1 MRNLVKVYRLLNL
14 LSIDVALGAV
24 CSALF
29 FARILQ
35 VHILSY
41 GLIALG
47 LSVWIIYTADH
58 LLDALKIKL
67 PAATARHRFHQ
78 QNFKVLLVTL
88 FVTIIINGIII
99 LFIRHRV
106 LIAGLY
112 VAATV
117 SIYFLINRYLKF
129 MKEIFIAIVYTIG
142 VLLPSI
148 SITQQPPREWPW
160 LIIISFMITALINLI
175 LFSWFDHAKD
185 LRDGN
190 ISFVTVLGER
200 TSRIVIVVLFLL
212 VLVLTGIS
220 LSSAGLVILLM
231 NALLLITFI
240 YHRYF
245 SAHDRFRLLGDFVF
259 MIPLLYLLLVH
270 G

>member
-1 MRNLVKVYRLLNL
+1 MRYVVQLYRLFNL
-14 LSIDVALGAV
+14 LSIDVALGSV

-29 FARILQ
+29 FAHILQ
-35 VHILSY
+35 VHILLY
-41 GLIALG
+41 GLVALG

-78 QNFKVLLVTL
+78 KHFKILLVTL
-88 FVTIIINGIII
+88 LIAILINGIII

-106 LIAGLY
+106 LVAGLY

-142 VLLPSI
+142 VLLPSV
-148 SITQQPPREWPW
+148 SVTQQSLHDWPW
-160 LIIISFMITALINLI
+160 LIIASFFITALINLI

-200 TSRIVIVVLFLL
+200 TSRAVILILFLL
-212 VLVLTGIS
+212 VMVLTAIS
-220 LSSAGLVILLM
+220 LSIATLVILLM

-240 YHRYF
+240 FPRYF
-245 SAHDRFRLLGDFVF
+245 SGHDRFRLLGDFVF
-259 MIPLLYLLLVH
+259 MIPLVYLLFPY
-270 G
+270 

>member
-1 MRNLVKVYRLLNL
+1 MRYLLRLYRLFNL
-14 LSIDVALGAV
+14 LSIDVALGSV

-29 FARILQ
+29 FAKILQ

-41 GLIALG
+41 GLVALG

-78 QNFKVLLVTL
+78 HHFKTLLVTL
-88 FVTIIINGIII
+88 VIAMVINGVII

-106 LIAGLY
+106 LVAGLY
-112 VAATV
+112 IAAIV
-117 SIYFLINRYLKF
+117 GIYFLINRYLKF
-129 MKEIFIAIVYTIG
+129 MKEVFIAIVYTVG

-148 SITQQPPREWPW
+148 SVTLQPVHAWPW
-160 LIIISFMITALINLI
+160 LIIASFLGTALINLI
-175 LFSWFDHAKD
+175 LFSWFDYERD

-200 TSRIVIVVLFLL
+200 TSRTVIVLLFL
-212 VLVLTGIS
+212 VVTI
-220 LSSAGLVILLM
+220 LSIIPWSTAGCVILLM
-231 NALLLITFI
+231 NALLLFTYI

-245 SAHDRFRLLGDFVF
+245 SIHDRFRILGDFVF
-259 MIPLLYLLLVH
+259 MLPVLYLLF
-270 G
+270 

>member
-1 MRNLVKVYRLLNL
+1 MQHLIKVYRLLNL

-29 FARILQ
+29 FSHILH
-35 VHILSY
+35 VHILPY

-78 QNFKVLLVTL
+78 QNFKILLVTL
-88 FVTIIINGIII
+88 LVAIVINAIII

-106 LIAGLY
+106 LVAGLY

-129 MKEIFIAIVYTIG
+129 MKEIFIATVYTIG
-142 VLLPSI
+142 VLLPSV
-148 SITQQPPREWPW
+148 SITQQPEREWPW
-160 LIIISFMITALINLI
+160 LVIVIFFITALINLI

-190 ISFVTVLGER
+190 TSFVTVLGER
-200 TSRIVIVVLFLL
+200 TSRTVIFILFLS
-212 VLVLTGIS
+212 VMILTTIS
-220 LSSAGLVILLM
+220 FSIAGLVILLM
-231 NALLLITFI
+231 NALLLITFVLP
-240 YHRYF
+240 RYF
-245 SAHDRFRLLGDFVF
+245 SVHDRFRLLGDFVF
-259 MIPLLYLLLVH
+259 MIPLVYLLFPY
-270 G
+270 

>member
-1 MRNLVKVYRLLNL
+1 MQHLVKVYRLFNL
-14 LSIDVALGAV
+14 LSIDVALGAI

-29 FARILQ
+29 FAHILQ

-41 GLIALG
+41 GLVALG

-78 QNFKVLLVTL
+78 HNFKALLVTL
-88 FVTIIINGIII
+88 LVAVVINGIII

-106 LIAGLY
+106 LVAGLY

-117 SIYFLINRYLKF
+117 SIYFLVNRYLKF

-148 SITQQPPREWPW
+148 SITQQPVHAWPW
-160 LIIISFMITALINLI
+160 LIIVIFFITALINLI
-175 LFSWFDHAKD
+175 LFSWFDQAKD

-190 ISFVTVLGER
+190 TSFVTVLGER
-200 TSRIVIVVLFLL
+200 TSRTVILMLFLL
-212 VLVLTGIS
+212 VVVLTAIS
-220 LSSAGLVILLM
+220 FSIAAFVILLM
-231 NALLLITFI
+231 NGLLLITFI
-240 YHRYF
+240 LPRYF
-245 SAHDRFRLLGDFVF
+245 SVHDRFRLLGDFVF
-259 MIPLLYLLLVH
+259 MIPLVYLLFPY
-270 G
+270 

>member
-1 MRNLVKVYRLLNL
+1 MRYLLRLYRLFNL
-14 LSIDVALGAV
+14 LSIDVALGSV

-29 FARILQ
+29 FAHILQ

-47 LSVWIIYTADH
+47 LSVWGIYTADH

-78 QNFKVLLVTL
+78 QNFKTLLITL
-88 FVTIIINGIII
+88 VVVMIINGIII

-106 LIAGLY
+106 LVAGLY
-112 VAATV
+112 IAAIV
-117 SIYFLINRYLKF
+117 GIYFLINRYLKF
-129 MKEIFIAIVYTIG
+129 MKEVFIAVVYTIG

-148 SITQQPPREWPW
+148 SVTLQPVHEWPW
-160 LIIISFMITALINLI
+160 LIIVSFSATALINLI
-175 LFSWFDHAKD
+175 LFSWFDHARD

-200 TSRIVIVVLFLL
+200 TSRAVIVLLFLV
-212 VLVLTGIS
+212 VLILSVMS
-220 LSSAGLVILLM
+220 LSTAGFVILLM
-231 NALLLITFI
+231 NALLLVTFI
-240 YHRYF
+240 FHRYF
-245 SAHDRFRLLGDFVF
+245 SVHDRFRILGDFVF
-259 MIPLLYLLLVH
+259 MLPLVYLLF
-270 G
+270 